1 MLALLSA
8 IWKNEPRTAVRFRKI
23 QIIHKRGAHMRRVL
37 VSSMVLALCAYSA
50 VAQKTKPWTELSEKE
65 AAKILN
71 DSPWGQTQTEG
82 EESRPEQTSAI
93 TQVAAPRAAQREL
106 SREGEAPTENKP
118 SRVVKYRSRFLSA
131 KPVRGAFARIVL
143 LKKGQGDEELSTQ
156 LQGFVDRDFG
166 DYVVIAVTA
175 EAADARLVGP
185 TIQFLTNATA
195 DAFKDKVY
203 LERKDGKRLPLADY
217 RPPGPDGMGAKFVF
231 LRKLEGQPF
240 LTPESDNVRFFAQFS
255 EKMKLNIRYKVS
267 DMMYD
272 GKLEY

>member
-1 MLALLSA
+1 
-8 IWKNEPRTAVRFRKI
+8 
-23 QIIHKRGAHMRRVL
+23 MRRVL
-37 VSSMVLALCAYSA
+37 FSSLVLALCACPA
-50 VAQKTKPWTELSEKE
+50 IAQKSKPWTELTEKE

-82 EESRPEQTSAI
+82 DDKSPDQTSAI
-93 TQVAAPRAAQREL
+93 TQVAAPRAANQQL
-106 SREGEAPTENKP
+106 SRDGEAPDTRP
-118 SRVVKYRSRFLSA
+118 SKVVKIRMRFLSA

-143 LKKGQGDEELSTQ
+143 LKKGQSDEALSTQ

-166 DYVVIAVTA
+166 DYVVVAVTA

-185 TIQFLTNATA
+185 MMQLLTNATA
-195 DAFKDKVY
+195 EVFKEKVY
-203 LERKDGKRLPLADY
+203 LERKDGKRLALADY

-231 LRKLEGQPF
+231 MRTLEGQPF
-240 LTPESDNVRFFAQFS
+240 LTAESDNVRFFAQFS
-255 EKMKLNIRYKVS
+255 EKMKLNVRYKVS

>member
-1 MLALLSA
+1 
-8 IWKNEPRTAVRFRKI
+8 
-23 QIIHKRGAHMRRVL
+23 MRRVL
-37 VSSMVLALCAYSA
+37 VSSLVLALGAYSA

-118 SRVVKYRSRFLSA
+118 SRVVRYRTRFLSA

-143 LKKGQGDEELSTQ
+143 LKKGEGDEGLSTQ

-166 DYVVIAVTA
+166 DYVVVAVTA
-175 EAADARLVGP
+175 EAADARLVGA
-185 TIQFLTNATA
+185 TMQFLTNATA

-203 LERKDGKRLPLADY
+203 LERKDGKRPVGNDSRQDAARSARQPAAAAVRRYSGVSVRKEWSADRQRRTAG
-217 RPPGPDGMGAKFVF
+217 RPARPRTD
-231 LRKLEGQPF
+231 RDRN
-240 LTPESDNVRFFAQFS
+240 PEAVV
-255 EKMKLNIRYKVS
+255 ENIT
-267 DMMYD
+267 
-272 GKLEY
+272 

>member
-1 MLALLSA
+1 
-8 IWKNEPRTAVRFRKI
+8 
-23 QIIHKRGAHMRRVL
+23 MRRL
-37 VSSMVLALCAYSA
+37 FFSSLLLAVCACSA
-50 VAQKTKPWTELSEKE
+50 FAQKEKPWTEWSEKE

-82 EESRPEQTSAI
+82 KVETPSSSSAI
-93 TQVAAPRAAQREL
+93 TAVSASRRDSERVL
-106 SREGEAPTENKP
+106 SSSDANRMESGQPKRDT
-118 SRVVKYRSRFLSA
+118 SVRYRTRFLSA
-131 KPVRGAFARIVL
+131 KPVRGAFARILL
-143 LKKGQGDEELSTQ
+143 LKKAEADEALSTQ

-175 EAADARLVGP
+175 EAADPRVVGP
-185 TIQFLTNATA
+185 AIQFLTSATA
-195 DAFKDKVY
+195 DVLKDKVY
-203 LERKDGKRLPLADY
+203 LERKDGKRLTLADY

-240 LTPESDNVRFFAQFS
+240 LTAESDNVRFFAEFS
-255 EKMKLNIRYKVS
+255 EKLKLNVKYKVS